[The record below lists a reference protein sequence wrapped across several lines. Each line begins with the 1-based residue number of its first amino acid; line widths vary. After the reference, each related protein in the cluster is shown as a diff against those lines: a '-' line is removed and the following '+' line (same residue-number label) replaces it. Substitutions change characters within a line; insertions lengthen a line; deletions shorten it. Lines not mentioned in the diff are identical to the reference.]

1 MFDIIMA
8 MVTLSMLSFFC
19 ADVIAGHRLSAE
31 LCSGDLDNLCTRQ
44 IVVGAPDTRVE
55 KENYEIIVHDY
66 SNLRGED
73 LSCEKNIMATVK
85 TP

>member
-1 MFDIIMA
+1 MWLWSSSA
-8 MVTLSMLSFFC
+8 CCLFFC

-31 LCSGDLDNLCTRQ
+31 LCSGYLDNLGTRQ

-66 SNLRGED
+66 SNLRGEY
-73 LSCEKNIMATVK
+73 LSCEKNINQPTSDS
-85 TP
+85 PD